1 MKEKFINAVVATEN
15 IETIHMKSVGAT
27 GAGITIHIP
36 IQNIEGELE
45 TLMFDLQRRFMEKH
59 PDVAEWEICFDARL
73 IYSLDGYLPGIDTD
87 FVLDIY
93 VWKDTDHNVMEF
105 YEYDE
110 IALDLGAEGKQQIK
124 QIIWNA
130 LGKILMTL

>member
-1 MKEKFINAVVATEN
+1 MKEKIVNAVMTE
-15 IETIHMKSVGAT
+15 EDAGTVHMKSVGAT

-45 TLMFDLQRRFMEKH
+45 TLMFDLQKRFMEKH
-59 PDVAEWEICFDARL
+59 PDVAEWEICFDVRL

-93 VWKDTDHNVMEF
+93 IWKDTDHDVIEF

-110 IALDLGAEGKQQIK
+110 IALDLGTEGKQQIK

-130 LGKILMTL
+130 LGKMLMTL